1 MKRKILL
8 SGLFCLLLSNLLQ
21 AQSVVVSGYYN
32 QSDPRDEYVE
42 LLVISDDTDMRNW
55 TIRDNNATQTSWQ
68 PEITFLNI
76 AFWQHMRAGTI
87 IMLRNRVISSGAVA
101 HAEDTDPSDGYIEL
115 TLQNT
120 SYFSGGTFGSNP
132 SWAGN
137 SMNFA
142 NDGDVIELRNSSA
155 THIHALGH
163 DASSGASWAGLPSPK
178 LNHDA
183 NAAGGDAIFVCPGTS
198 ISEYGT
204 TTPLD
209 GTTWTTKNNTNLT
222 YGLPNYCGGSS
233 TANSDFWRSLR
244 EPVMT
249 SQTVASSTAPT
260 YPTAAATFTWNAA
273 TDPVPDD
280 ETVGYMIVFNTS
292 ATFGTPVDGTNYT
305 VGAAIPGGGTVLA
318 YVDNPNT
325 ATVSYTDYSANG
337 TGTYCYRIYA
347 YRYGQD
353 NNNGNSYDV
362 ARGRAY
368 NTTNFVSVNCQ
379 TNPLSIQLVDFTVEN
394 SNGQAFLEWKTN
406 NESEAVSYR
415 ILHLEEDHSWTLV
428 HERVADFSPSYQYT
442 EEKFRSGWH
451 YYRLQCITTT
461 GEIIELGTRGLNF
474 STDLSAIRIFGNTL
488 VIQLEPHTEGTYA
501 IFSQT
506 GQLQRSGDVVS
517 GEWLVLD
524 DFAAGI
530 YFVRLDYQGKTEF
543 QKLVIAH

>member
-8 SGLFCLLLSNLLQ
+8 SGLFCFFLSHLLH
-21 AQSVVVSGYYN
+21 AQSVVVSGYFN
-32 QSDPRDEYVE
+32 AADFRDEYVE
-42 LLVISDDTDMRNW
+42 LLVITDDTDMRNW
-55 TIRDNNATQTSWQ
+55 SIRDNNSSQTGWQ
-68 PEITFLNI
+68 PQINFNNI
-76 AFWQHMRAGTI
+76 SFWQHMRSGTI
-87 IMLRNRVISSGAVA
+87 ILLRNRSTSSLGVTYTQ
-101 HAEDTDPSDGYIEL
+101 DTDASDGYLEISI
-115 TLQNT
+115 QNT
-120 SYFSGGTFGSNP
+120 TYFNGGDFTSN
-132 SWAGN
+132 N

-142 NDGDVIELRNSSA
+142 GSADIIQLRNSST

-163 DASSGASWAGLPSPK
+163 KATSAGTDWTALPSPK
-178 LNHDA
+178 LNHLTSA
-183 NAAGGDAIFVCPGTS
+183 SSGDAIFVCPGTN

-204 TTPLD
+204 STPQN
-209 GTTWTTKNNTNLT
+209 GTTYTTKNSTNLT
-222 YGLPNYCGGSS
+222 LGLPNHCGGSN
-233 TANSDFWRSLR
+233 TINSDFWRSLR

-292 ATFGTPVDGTNYT
+292 ATFGTPVDGTNYA

-379 TNPLSIQLVDFTVEN
+379 TNPLSIQLLDFTVEN
-394 SNGQAFLEWKTN
+394 SNGQAFLEWKTY

-415 ILHLEEDHSWTLV
+415 ILHMEEDHSWTLV
-428 HERVADFSPSYQYT
+428 HERTADFSFSYQYT

-451 YYRLQCITTT
+451 YYRLQCITNT

-488 VIQLEPHTEGTYA
+488 VIQLEPYTEGTYA